1 MTRYEQNATTKVQ
14 RDDKSLFK
22 VQHAVNQNY
31 PRDLG
36 LMCNFFLE
44 RKLLKDSSKMRIFG
58 GNFSNFN
65 LICLN

>member
-36 LMCNFFLE
+36 LMCNFFGKKAFE
-44 RKLLKDSSKMRIFG
+44 RFFKNEDFWRKF
-58 GNFSNFN
+58 
-65 LICLN
+65 